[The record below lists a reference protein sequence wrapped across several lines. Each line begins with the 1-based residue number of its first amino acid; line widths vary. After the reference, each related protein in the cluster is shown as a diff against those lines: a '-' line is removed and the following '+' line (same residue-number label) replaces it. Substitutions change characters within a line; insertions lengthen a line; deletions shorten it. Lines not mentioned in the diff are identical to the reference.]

1 MAAIVS
7 LHTDQIELLKGNKNL
22 MILFGVII
30 FNLNG
35 FQSLAVIPAAASLL
49 KFTTVKEMWEYF
61 SINAYLVRGFLTV
74 DHIQSDGLNGG
85 FKASFLFKAND
96 STFACSHG
104 DNGF

>member
-35 FQSLAVIPAAASLL
+35 FQTVSYTHLDVYKRQALGGSRKSGSGAYQRAVSKVGADRSQA
-49 KFTTVKEMWEYF
+49 FG
-61 SINAYLVRGFLTV
+61 SILQAGAVRT
-74 DHIQSDGLNGG
+74 
-85 FKASFLFKAND
+85 A
-96 STFACSHG
+96 
-104 DNGF
+104 